1 MSASF
6 WFYVVSNNVAITRKR
21 LKDLATFEAV
31 ELKRSYKRLL
41 SFHKLIS
48 DFSFMSNRYQY
59 LLFDADNTLFD
70 FDQTAKDA
78 FAATFGAFGIKQE
91 AHHYDQYFEISQ
103 QCWRDFEDKKIDQNT
118 LRRVRFELFFE
129 AAKIEGNALQFNNQ
143 YLQNLIHH
151 SSLLEG
157 AMELLQQL
165 HGKIPMAI
173 ITNGLK
179 DIQPHRLQQTGLTPF
194 FETIVISD
202 EIGVSKPHAP
212 FFDHTFEKINFP
224 KKSEVLVIGDSLS
237 SDILGGHNYGLD
249 TCWFNPK
256 GLQNYLEIEPT
267 YEIGDLKELQ
277 QLIF

>member
-1 MSASF
+1 MP
-6 WFYVVSNNVAITRKR
+6 
-21 LKDLATFEAV
+21 
-31 ELKRSYKRLL
+31 
-41 SFHKLIS
+41 
-48 DFSFMSNRYQY
+48 YQY

-78 FAATFGAFGIKQE
+78 FAATFTAFGMTQE
-91 AHHYDQYFEISQ
+91 AHHFEQYIQISQ
-103 QCWRDFEDKKIDQNT
+103 QCWRDFEAKKIDQDT

-129 AAKIEGNALQFNNQ
+129 AAKIMGDALQFNQQ

-157 AMELLQQL
+157 AYELMQQL

-179 DIQPHRLQQTGLTPF
+179 EIQRHRLNHTGLTPF
-194 FETIVISD
+194 FEAIVVSD

-212 FFDHTFEKINFP
+212 FFDHTFEQINFP

-237 SDILGGHNYGLD
+237 SDIRGGHNYGLD

-256 GLQNYLEIEPT
+256 GLENNMEIQPT
-267 YEIGDLKELQ
+267 YEIGELEELHDLL
-277 QLIF
+277 